1 MNTLETNAPLGQ
13 VYELQSTTQGTL
25 LAEVVSSPG
34 TSGNTF
40 TDSVSTTGSTFDPL
54 VAPLTN
60 APPAFV
66 GLVVTGYVSVSW
78 TNNESADA
86 VGNVVVTFEVSLDS
100 GVTFN
105 SIGDP
110 VIASAFNPSTA
121 PSQQFGVVVPVVFR
135 TASGPATGNVICRA
149 SFVDQGTETTL
160 ASVEMTV
167 AGVYTPA

>member
-66 GLVVTGYVSVSW
+66 GLVVTGSLEINW
-78 TNNESADA
+78 DNNESADSI
-86 VGNVVVTFEVSLDS
+86 GNVVVTFEVSLDS

-105 SIGDP
+105 ALGDP
-110 VIASAFNPSTA
+110 VLASTFNPSTA
-121 PSQQFGVVVPVVFR
+121 PSQQFGIVIPVVFR
-135 TASGPATGNVICRA
+135 TNSGPAPGNVICRA
-149 SFVDQGTETTL
+149 SFVDQSSEATAVNVQL
-160 ASVEMTV
+160 TV
-167 AGVYTPA
+167 TGVYTPA

>member
-121 PSQQFGVVVPVVFR
+121 SWFPSSSARLRAPQRVTSSVE
-135 TASGPATGNVICRA
+135 RA
-149 SFVDQGTETTL
+149 SSTRARKRRSR
-160 ASVEMTV
+160 ASR
-167 AGVYTPA
+167 